1 LISIIVPTLGRPQAL
16 APLIYSIRTTT
27 PRDHYEIVFVLDHG
41 DIKSHQALRSF
52 QHDIRVVSASGTY
65 PQKINHGYD
74 ESVGD
79 LILPT
84 ADDVRFHSDWYE
96 LTVEEFGTNWVCV
109 LGTNDLSPA
118 TEDGEHVTMP
128 IVRRSY
134 IEDPGAVLGE
144 RGSVFNEAYHHNF
157 VETELWQLARYRKVT
172 RWSKE
177 IVIEHLHPDWGKREE
192 DATDQKGMR
201 SNFDEDAALFYERA
215 AAWT

>member
-1 LISIIVPTLGRPQAL
+1 MISILVPTLNRPEAL
-16 APLIYSIRTTT
+16 APLIHSIRTTT
-27 PRDHYEIVFVLDHG
+27 PRDRYEIVFVLDHG
-41 DIKSHQALRSF
+41 DVRSHQALRSF
-52 QHDIRVVSASGTY
+52 HHDVRVVVADGTY
-65 PQKINHGYD
+65 PQKINAGYD

-84 ADDVRFHSDWYE
+84 ADDVRFHPDWYE
-96 LTVEEFGTNWVCV
+96 LAMQEFANWVCV
-109 LGTNDLSPA
+109 VGTNDLSPV
-118 TEDGEHVTMP
+118 TENGEHVTMP

-144 RGSVFNEAYHHNF
+144 TGTVFNEDYHHNF
-157 VETELWQLARYRKVT
+157 VETELWQLAVYRKVT

-201 SNFDEDAALFYERA
+201 SHFDEDAAIFYERA